1 MELSKH
7 NLELFTNFFLG
18 NTEELDKKDDDF
30 KNLFLTFA
38 SDNNSSTIR
47 ELVTLY
53 YLGYDSFSQKHGA
66 DGIDKSTGR
75 LKEVKPRYLSTG
87 SKLSGSGNFNDMTL
101 ELLEKKKDFDIICS
115 LFYETKLV
123 YIIEFP
129 LSEIYEKLKE
139 PIVNAKLGKRVVC
152 HFGYNDYKNAD
163 LKIHYL
169 NEELISVC
177 LSKGHIELLE
187 SKKTK

>member
-30 KNLFLTFA
+30 KNLFLSYA

-47 ELVTLY
+47 ELVTMY

-66 DGIDKSTGR
+66 DGIDKSTGS
-75 LKEVKPRYLSTG
+75 LKEVKPKYLSLG
-87 SKLSGSGNFNDMTL
+87 KKLSGSGNFNDMTL

-129 LSEIYEKLKE
+129 LSEIYEKLKI
-139 PIVNAKLGKRVVC
+139 PIINAKLGKRVVC
-152 HFGYNDYKNAD
+152 HFGWNDYKNAN

-169 NEELISVC
+169 NEELISTC
-177 LSKGHIELLE
+177 LSKGYTKLLK